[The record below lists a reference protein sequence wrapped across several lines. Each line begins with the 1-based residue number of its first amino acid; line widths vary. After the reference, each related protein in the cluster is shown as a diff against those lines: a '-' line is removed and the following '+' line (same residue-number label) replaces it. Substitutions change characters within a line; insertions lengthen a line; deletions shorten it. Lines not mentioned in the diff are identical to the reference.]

1 MRPGGRGS
9 RDTRSSPIP
18 RSKGWKKETCG
29 HIRSARSRVRRAAA
43 ERRSFK
49 ASGTERRAVR
59 GALGQAAAGTR
70 PSPEPRAGCSSPR
83 APPAG
88 PAVATLSPCALLVFR
103 ARPSRSH
110 CCRSLGSRQ
119 QPRVSPA
126 PSTHAPPN
134 PPQGT
139 EACPHTRA
147 QPAVARGTWRGREPR
162 RRPAGPSSSFSG
174 GQAGDAG
181 AGAGR
186 ALVSVLGTASKGPL
200 GHVPGSPPLEPASPW
215 PVRAPGF

>member
-88 PAVATLSPCALLVFR
+88 PAVATLSPCALLVLR

-126 PSTHAPPN
+126 PSTHAPQPAA
-134 PPQGT
+134 GHRGLS
-139 EACPHTRA
+139 PHTRA
-147 QPAVARGTWRGREPR
+147 ARGGRWHVAREGARASPSGAVKLVLRRPGRGRRGRGRQGPR
-162 RRPAGPSSSFSG
+162 LGL
-174 GQAGDAG
+174 GDS
-181 AGAGR
+181 
-186 ALVSVLGTASKGPL
+186 L
-200 GHVPGSPPLEPASPW
+200 
-215 PVRAPGF
+215 